1 MALLGLLF
9 LWAWLRGLVSFV
21 VFDVRLLGSLRLGL
35 LVRRYLEHRWCL
47 IISLL
52 VRVQIVSMKL
62 IWPLAFVL
70 AHFLRFLDF
79 ELGFLLL
86 RRARLELILL
96 QLQDGRFL
104 FPFVMLLDEL
114 LLQLMLFIEK
124 FWIAIQHNVLMLE
137 LLVLVHVRGLQQGS
151 LGRAL

>member
-1 MALLGLLF
+1 
-9 LWAWLRGLVSFV
+9 
-21 VFDVRLLGSLRLGL
+21 
-35 LVRRYLEHRWCL
+35 
-47 IISLL
+47 
-52 VRVQIVSMKL
+52 MKL

-70 AHFLRFLDF
+70 AHFLHFLDF

-96 QLQDGRFL
+96 RLQDGRFL
-104 FPFVMLLDEL
+104 FSFVMLLDEL